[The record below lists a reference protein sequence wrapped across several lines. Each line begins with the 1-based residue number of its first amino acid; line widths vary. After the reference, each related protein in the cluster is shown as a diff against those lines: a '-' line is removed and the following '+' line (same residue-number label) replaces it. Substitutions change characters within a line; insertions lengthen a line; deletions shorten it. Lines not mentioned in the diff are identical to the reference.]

1 MSRKIRAIRE
11 ESLSDYK
18 TEWHRKFSL
27 SFALIVLFFIG
38 APLGAIIKKGG
49 LGAPLIFAVLF
60 FLLYYILSITGENM
74 IESKSMTPILG
85 MWMSS
90 LILSPIGLFLTYK
103 AANDSAL
110 FDIEIYKRIFKKI
123 MRR

>member
-1 MSRKIRAIRE
+1 M
-11 ESLSDYK
+11 
-18 TEWHRKFSL
+18 
-27 SFALIVLFFIG
+27 IVLFFIG

-60 FLLYYILSITGENM
+60 FLMYYILSITGENM
-74 IESKSMTPILG
+74 IDSNDLTPAVG

-90 LILSPIGLFLTYK
+90 IILVPIGLFLTYK

-110 FDIEIYKRIFKKI
+110 FDIEVYKRLMKKFSKK
-123 MRR
+123 